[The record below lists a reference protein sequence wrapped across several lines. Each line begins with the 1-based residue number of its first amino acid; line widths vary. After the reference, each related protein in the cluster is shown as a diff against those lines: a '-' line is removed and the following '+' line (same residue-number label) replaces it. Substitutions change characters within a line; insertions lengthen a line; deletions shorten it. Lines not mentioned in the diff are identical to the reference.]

1 MTACDN
7 SSSHEKVSEECQT
20 VAPAAEGEQQRV
32 CVHVY
37 ISVCI
42 AFLIF
47 AVDDLFTYSQCF
59 GLFKEK
65 KIYRKHLPLQTVAFP
80 LSGEPPI
87 LFKNKSLHCWNTPMY
102 VKFTC
107 LAKNTDLLLP

>member
-1 MTACDN
+1 MTTCVN
-7 SSSHEKVSEECQT
+7 FCSHEKVSEECQT

-37 ISVCI
+37 ILVCI

-47 AVDDLFTYSQCF
+47 AVDDFFTYSQCF

-65 KIYRKHLPLQTVAFP
+65 EKK
-80 LSGEPPI
+80 
-87 LFKNKSLHCWNTPMY
+87 KS
-102 VKFTC
+102 
-107 LAKNTDLLLP
+107 